1 MRHAILTA
9 IGEDRPGLVE
19 EVSHFI
25 LRGGGNI
32 EDSRMV
38 NLRGQFALMALIAAP
53 EEAVDSL
60 RQQLKELERQSRLH
74 AELHPAD
81 SPPRTSEEGA
91 LPYRLSAS
99 AIDRQGLVHQIAQL
113 LRERNVNIENLQTRL
128 CPAPITGAPLFDMEL
143 ILSIPPSAPIGRLR
157 QELGSLCEEANI
169 DWQLEKIH

>member
-1 MRHAILTA
+1 
-9 IGEDRPGLVE
+9 
-19 EVSHFI
+19 
-25 LRGGGNI
+25 
-32 EDSRMV
+32 MV

-143 ILSIPPSAPIGRLR
+143 ILSVPPSAPICGWNCEVYARKRTSTGNWKKLTRRRSGLYFLSSMMPRRRL
-157 QELGSLCEEANI
+157 
-169 DWQLEKIH
+169 